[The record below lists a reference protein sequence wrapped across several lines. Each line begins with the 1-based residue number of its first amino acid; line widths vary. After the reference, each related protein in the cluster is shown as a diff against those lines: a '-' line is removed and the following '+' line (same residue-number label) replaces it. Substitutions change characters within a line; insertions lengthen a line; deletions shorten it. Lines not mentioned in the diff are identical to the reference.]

1 MGCVDNHMRLV
12 RRILALPGHLISP
25 AVYAQDMCLSLE
37 LLSACWTKDEQPNRS
52 WPLTFRLMPLPFA
65 IIMGHA
71 VNGFRGQPQSHSAI
85 SFVWLKSVSVVCVCV
100 CGCECVIAPAS
111 HHAATE
117 PQLTWWQH
125 DNVSHRIAWH
135 TTTRTW
141 TRTRTGTR
149 TSN

>member
-1 MGCVDNHMRLV
+1 MRLV
-12 RRILALPGHLISP
+12 RRILIPWTFDKSCGLRPGHVFIAWIIISMLNERP
-25 AVYAQDMCLSLE
+25 S
-37 LLSACWTKDEQPNRS
+37 TKPDADR
-52 WPLTFRLMPLPFA
+52 WHFALCRLPFA

-71 VNGFRGQPQSHSAI
+71 VNGFRGNRRVTVPYH
-85 SFVWLKSVSVVCVCV
+85 LCDLRECPCVCV
-100 CGCECVIAPAS
+100 CKCVIASAS

-125 DNVSHRIAWH
+125 DNVSHRIASHRMAWH

-149 TSN
+149 TST